1 MKDQRSKH
9 ILTISPCFTNVSFFP
24 FHTRSLLSINVS
36 PGLEGLP
43 VPLFGRV
50 EREEKFGWKGKFYRA
65 FSFVCSIFGLYRQC
79 LIRSG
84 RRKYSPINVQKQ
96 ILRAS
101 GSSIRPIGIF
111 ISFWSFGW
119 VELQNEILTLLAVKN
134 ELCKMWISWVTLYC
148 C

>member
-1 MKDQRSKH
+1 MGSVG
-9 ILTISPCFTNVSFFP
+9 NFFL

-43 VPLFGRV
+43 VPVFGRV
-50 EREEKFGWKGKFYRA
+50 EREEKFG
-65 FSFVCSIFGLYRQC
+65 C

-101 GSSIRPIGIF
+101 GSSIRPIGIVIIING
-111 ISFWSFGW
+111 ISLVSQDTPE
-119 VELQNEILTLLAVKN
+119 V
-134 ELCKMWISWVTLYC
+134 M
-148 C
+148 